1 MRTRTSPVVL
11 GFIWGMFSMLLS
23 FAVISVFASFKL
35 DLFGFPLFAYN
46 AQTQY
51 IIIGAVFL
59 LSVLGAVG
67 AGIVHRLNKLGG
79 AFLLFSS
86 TGVAFFLFVP
96 ILTQSFSFAPLE
108 RFGIAIGPFALLIT
122 NFVIIVMTMVGL
134 AGGILA
140 FIPKID
146 PTLIQPQ
153 EKHPKKQ
160 PTLAQARPIPAEE
173 TPVPLQPDITAGLP
187 PQLDIKTMD
196 TKAMTAE

>member
-23 FAVISVFASFKL
+23 FAVISVFASLKL
-35 DLFGFPLFAYN
+35 DLMGFPLFAYN

-67 AGIVHRLNKLGG
+67 AGIVHRLSKLGG
-79 AFLLFSS
+79 AFMLFSC
-86 TGVAFFLFVP
+86 TGVALFLFVP
-96 ILTQSFSFAPLE
+96 VLTQSFSFAPLE
-108 RFGIAIGPFALLIT
+108 RFGIAIGPLALLIT

-146 PTLIQPQ
+146 RMTRPQ
-153 EKHPKKQ
+153 KKLPKKQ
-160 PTLAQARPIPAEE
+160 PAFVESGPIPAAQ
-173 TPVPLQPDITAGLP
+173 TLVNVQPDITVGLP
-187 PQLDIKTMD
+187 PHPDVKTLE
-196 TKAMTAE
+196 T